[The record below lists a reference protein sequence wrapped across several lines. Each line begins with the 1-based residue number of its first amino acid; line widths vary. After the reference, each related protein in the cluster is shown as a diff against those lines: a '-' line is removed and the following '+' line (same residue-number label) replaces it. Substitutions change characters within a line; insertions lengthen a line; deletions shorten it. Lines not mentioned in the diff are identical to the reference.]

1 VTPYPVR
8 RNSLLLAGGLVC
20 LSGMVQ
26 LVVAVATVTLV
37 LVTGIEGILGLG
49 PAIFLCSGAVAALPA
64 GRAMDRFG
72 RMPVIRAGFAAGIGG
87 PALTALGLAVDSAVL
102 VIAGFALCGAASGTI
117 LLSRAAAAEMYPP
130 ARRARGMA
138 FVLFGAVFGAL
149 LGPLVFG
156 PLLAGAD
163 LDREALVTPW
173 LAASAVMVVGLGIAF
188 GVRPDPSTAPTARED
203 VTAHAAPASLREV
216 IRRPGVATALLAAL
230 ASFAVMVGVMNL
242 TGYAALDHGHH
253 QSDVFTIISAHI
265 VGMYGLVLVVGDL
278 IDRIGRRPAIVGGLS
293 LMAVSTLALAWL
305 DGLPGM
311 SLCLFGLGLGW
322 NFSYV
327 AATTELVSL
336 AGPAERG
343 RLVGFS
349 DLLSSLTGASLVL
362 LGGVA
367 FSGLGVVSLAVGGA
381 VLALVPALWILL
393 PSLAGGRPSA
403 SSA

>member
-102 VIAGFALCGAASGTI
+102 VVAGFALCGASSGTI

-130 ARRARGMA
+130 ERRARGMA

-156 PLLAGAD
+156 PLLAGAE
-163 LDREALVTPW
+163 LDRDALVTPW
-173 LAASAVMVVGLGIAF
+173 LAASAVMVVGLAIAF
-188 GVRPDPSTAPTARED
+188 GVRPDPSTAATAHDD
-203 VTAHAAPASLREV
+203 VTTHAAPASLAEV
-216 IRRPGVATALLAAL
+216 IRRRGVPTALLAAL

-242 TGYAALDHGHH
+242 TGYVALDHGHH

-265 VGMYGLVLVVGDL
+265 VGMYGLVLVVGDV
-278 IDRIGRRPAIVGGLS
+278 IDRIGRRPAIVGGLMVMS
-293 LMAVSTLALAWL
+293 LSTIALVWL
-305 DGLPGM
+305 DSLAGM
-311 SLCLFGLGLGW
+311 SLGLFGLGLGW

-327 AATTELVSL
+327 AATTELVGL
-336 AGPAERG
+336 AAPHERG

-349 DLLSSLTGASLVL
+349 DLLSSVTGAGLVL
-362 LGGVA
+362 VGGVA
-367 FSGLGVVSLAVGGA
+367 YSGLGVASIAVGGA
-381 VLALVPALWILL
+381 LLALAPALWILL

-403 SSA
+403 SSV